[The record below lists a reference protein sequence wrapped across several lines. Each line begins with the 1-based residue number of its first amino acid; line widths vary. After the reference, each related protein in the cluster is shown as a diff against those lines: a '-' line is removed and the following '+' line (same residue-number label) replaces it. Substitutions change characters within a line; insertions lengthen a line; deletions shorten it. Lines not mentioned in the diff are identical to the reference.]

1 MRDLLKQYY
10 NSTYFIICQ
19 IFYFMP
25 ISARNS
31 DIKSILKAI
40 FQIKAI
46 AITEKSVIITVIIQF
61 FKLFNI

>member
-10 NSTYFIICQ
+10 NSTYFIISQ